1 MSRRAESTEPD
12 FADLSARVYRLCL
25 ALLRDRERARDAAQ
39 EALSRAWSRR
49 RRKRPAT
56 VWWNWAAGF
65 AVRVCREDARRTE
78 APRGLRA
85 TGEVPSRLTTGDL
98 RLVDPEHTALHEA
111 IRALPD
117 RQREVTVLRFLMG
130 LSTRGVAETLGCPM
144 GTVKSNLHKAIV
156 NLHGTLRS
164 TGIADELRRG

>member
-12 FADLSARVYRLCL
+12 FTDLSARVYRLCV
-25 ALLRDRERARDAAQ
+25 ALLGDRERARDTAQ

-56 VWWNWAAGF
+56 TWWSWAAGF

-78 APRGLRA
+78 AWSALGSA
-85 TGEVPSRLTTGDL
+85 GDVPSRLATGDL
-98 RLVDPEHTALHEA
+98 GLVDPEHTTLHEA
-111 IRALPD
+111 IQALPD
-117 RQREVTVLRFLMG
+117 RQREVTVLRFLVG

-164 TGIADELRRG
+164 RGVADEMRRG